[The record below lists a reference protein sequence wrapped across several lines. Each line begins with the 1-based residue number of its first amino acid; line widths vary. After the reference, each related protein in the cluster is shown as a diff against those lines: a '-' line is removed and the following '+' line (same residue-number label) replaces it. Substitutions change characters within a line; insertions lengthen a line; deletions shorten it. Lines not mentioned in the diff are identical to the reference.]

1 MMIFVKSYP
10 AATFWKNCELWCKSK
25 KAHHNKTAVHSGTR
39 TCMIT
44 AHRLSLS
51 PKSIDLSQMIPLS
64 FRNEFYVN
72 NYFFSASFVCCW
84 LIMQSLALSVIPHC
98 FVPGLHQS
106 NTTGKECCQNI
117 MNTNHL
123 TRDRLTF
130 LIHTNSWGSGITF
143 INMNRMV
150 LT

>member
-1 MMIFVKSYP
+1 MMILVISYP
-10 AATFWKNCELWCKSK
+10 AAAFWKNCELWCKSK

-44 AHRLSLS
+44 AHSLSLS
-51 PKSIDLSQMIPLS
+51 PMSIDLSQMIPLS

-106 NTTGKECCQNI
+106 NTTEKECCHNI
-117 MNTNHL
+117 DNTYYI
-123 TRDRLTF
+123 TRDRHNDLT
-130 LIHTNSWGSGITF
+130 HRTRWGCGSTDIV
-143 INMNRMV
+143 MSH
-150 LT
+150 